1 MIFANRAYNFFFI
14 KEGSIEYGSNEFHV
28 LINYNYFFLQLV
40 YIFET
45 VWWSRCAVNFGTIQ

>member
-45 VWWSRCAVNFGTIQ
+45 V